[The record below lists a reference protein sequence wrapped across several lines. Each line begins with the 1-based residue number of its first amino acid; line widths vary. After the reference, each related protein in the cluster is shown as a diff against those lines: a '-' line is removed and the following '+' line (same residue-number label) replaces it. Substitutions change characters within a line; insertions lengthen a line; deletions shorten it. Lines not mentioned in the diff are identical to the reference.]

1 MGGKKCEVVIKII
14 RHRRVL
20 NSVRGWDFEGA
31 SDKTKSGTF
40 TGGGNA
46 FGDTSRG
53 NYSVSPSN
61 ISSLPRARFS
71 PIHPL
76 SIQRRPSSPPP
87 ISSSNLSVRENL
99 APQARFH
106 REFVCDDDDDDDGR

>member
-1 MGGKKCEVVIKII
+1 MIKII
-14 RHRRVL
+14 RHRRR
-20 NSVRGWDFEGA
+20 SEFDKGWDFEGA

-71 PIHPL
+71 PIRPL
-76 SIQRRPSSPPP
+76 SAQRPSSPPP

-99 APQARFH
+99 APRARFH
-106 REFVCDDDDDDDGR
+106 REFVCDDDDDDGR